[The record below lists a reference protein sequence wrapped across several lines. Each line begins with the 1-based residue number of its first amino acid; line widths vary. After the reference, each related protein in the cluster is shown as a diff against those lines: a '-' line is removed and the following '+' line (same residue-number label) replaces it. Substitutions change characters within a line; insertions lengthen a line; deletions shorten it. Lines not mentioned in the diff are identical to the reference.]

1 MDFKLMPKQLIY
13 QLKIGAFKPDTIPMQ
28 RLSEYMSD
36 LAKLL
41 GEPNS
46 VHFVELEEGST
57 VLNARVES
65 EAIPK
70 ISDRLASI
78 NHGETPDDLRK
89 AFDTLDKRLA
99 SDNATGSLKAY
110 FGTEQ
115 AGAVVLEF
123 PGCERPQ
130 PIDYGVIKER
140 GTLDGIPVS
149 ITGRDMSK
157 HAQLVD
163 GRTVHTGIDMSEEL
177 AIKIM
182 DEQCVY
188 RKVIRLHGMGKWHRS
203 EEGEWKLNGFKADH
217 FEILESTPLRETLL
231 QLRSIPDSGWS
242 DIEDPLGYINK
253 LRGDPEPDERLH

>member
-1 MDFKLMPKQLIY
+1 MPKQLIY
-13 QLKIGAFKPDTIPMQ
+13 KLKIGAFKPDTIPMQ

-36 LAKLL
+36 LAGLL
-41 GEPNS
+41 GESNS
-46 VHFVELEEGST
+46 VHFVKLEEGST
-57 VLNARVES
+57 VLNALVEN

-78 NHGETPDDLRK
+78 NHGEASEDLRK

-110 FGTEQ
+110 FDTEND
-115 AGAVVLEF
+115 GAVVLEF
-123 PGCERPQ
+123 PGCERPK

-140 GTLDGIPVS
+140 GALDGIPVS
-149 ITGRDMSK
+149 ITGRDKSK

-163 GRTVHTGIDMSEEL
+163 GSTVHTGITMSEEL

-188 RKVIRLHGMGKWHRS
+188 RKVIRLHGMGRWHRD
-203 EEGEWKLNGFKADH
+203 EEGEWKLDGFKADD
-217 FEILESTPLRETLL
+217 FEILEDTPLRETLL
-231 QLRSIPDSGWS
+231 QLRAVPDSGWS
-242 DIEDPLGYINK
+242 EIEDPLGYLNN
-253 LRGDPEPDERLH
+253 LRSDPESDERLH